1 MFFKE
6 NTYTFDRFFAQT
18 ANLMK
23 NIFKIVCFSI
33 LIISCKQNNDEN
45 AADLSNEAQ
54 RFKLLTSSETGVNFS
69 NVIKEDFD
77 YNYFHNLFLYN
88 GGGVGIIDVN
98 NDGNQDLFLASSLG
112 ECKLY
117 LNEGKLKFKDITASA
132 GVKTEKGMKMGVSVA
147 DVNADGYQDIYVCR
161 MGMDDPTLN
170 ENLLYINNKNN
181 TFTERAKEY
190 GINDASTS
198 VQAIFFDYDND
209 KDLDLYVIN
218 EPKDLSLS
226 SKILA
231 DKKADGRYVIDK
243 SPKTP
248 YESDKMYRNNGNNTF
263 SDVTTQS
270 GLNIRDYSLSVQTH
284 DFNDDGFL
292 DLYVANDFIDQDNIY
307 INNKNGTFT
316 ERSADYFKHTSVHS
330 MGSSIEDIN
339 NDGLSD
345 LMTLDMM
352 SENNYRQKQLKT
364 AMEKARYQ
372 LLTEI
377 GYGHQMMRN
386 TLQLNNGNGTFSEIG
401 CLAGINFTD
410 WSWSNLMNDF
420 DNDGYKDIHVTNG
433 YYRDVTDMD
442 YQSFTVDSIQRI
454 GGLTKQNFKNF
465 NDYLK
470 LIPTEKLEHY
480 MYKNNGDLSFT
491 NVTKAWGMGGKFNS
505 NGSVYADLDND
516 GDLEIIVNHIDDP
529 VSIYENLTNEIKD
542 NNYFQVKLKGEAP
555 NTLAYGASVKIAYD
569 NGKIQY
575 AELQPVKG
583 FISSSENIL
592 HFGLGKVAK
601 IDQLAIKWPNGKVQ
615 ILSNINTNQ
624 RLTLDIKNATNIE
637 FPTLANTKDKYMN
650 TYDSGIDY
658 VHSENPFVDF
668 DREFLIP
675 HKLSNQ
681 GPCMAIGDINGD
693 GLSDVYMGASK
704 GGIGKIYVQHTS
716 GKFTLS
722 PTKGFDKDALFEDN
736 DAVFFDADND
746 KDLDLFVTSGGNEGV
761 TGDIGYQDRL
771 YNNDG
776 KGNFI
781 LSQTA
786 VPRETDSNSKVIAFD
801 YDNDGYLDLIVGGS
815 NTPGQYPLAPNSY
828 IYKNNNG
835 AFSDVTSSVCP
846 EFQKIGMVGA
856 LQLMDIDGDKKQ
868 ELIVGGE
875 WIPITV
881 FKIEN
886 GTFTNITKTSG
897 LDKTNGWWTS
907 LASVDVD
914 KDGDLDLVAGNLG
927 LNQRLRATEK
937 HPFKIFAKDIDGNG
951 SIDPILAWYN
961 QGSYYP
967 LLQRDQLIKQLP
979 ILKKKFVRYGQ
990 YSTAKIEDVIENMGD
1005 ELVLQTNTFE
1015 TTLFINDGK
1024 GKFTKKQLP
1033 NEAQIS
1039 PAKQI
1044 LVDDINKD
1052 GNLDLIIVGNEYGL
1066 EVETNRIDGGN
1077 GTLLLGDG
1085 KGNFKYI
1092 YNINTGLWANK
1103 EARDIKKI
1111 SLSNNKSMYLVIN
1124 NNSKAQS
1131 FLLK

>member
-1 MFFKE
+1 LNDFGP
-6 NTYTFDRFFAQT
+6 NRRP
-18 ANLMK
+18 MK
-23 NIFKIVCFSI
+23 YIFKILCIS
-33 LIISCKQNNDEN
+33 LIVFSCKNNNEDTDSN
-45 AADLSNEAQ
+45 LSNEPK
-54 RFKLLTSSETGVNFS
+54 RFQLLTAEQTGVQFS

-88 GGGVGIIDVN
+88 GGGIGILDVN
-98 NDGNQDLFLASSLG
+98 NDGKQDMFLASSLG

-117 LNEGKLKFKDITASA
+117 LNEGNLKFKDITASA
-132 GVKTEKGMKMGVSVA
+132 GVRTEKGMKMGVSIA
-147 DVNADGYQDIYVCR
+147 DVNADGFQDIYVCK
-161 MGMDDPTLN
+161 MGMDDPSQN
-170 ENLLYINNKNN
+170 ANLLYINNQNN

-190 GINDASTS
+190 GIDDASTS

-218 EPKDLSLS
+218 EPRDLSLS

-231 DKKADGRYVIDK
+231 SKGANGKYIIDK
-243 SPKTP
+243 TPKTA
-248 YESDKMYRNNGNNTF
+248 YESDRMYKNNGNNTF
-263 SDVTTQS
+263 TDVTVQS

-284 DFNDDGFL
+284 DFNNDGFI

-316 ERSADYFKHTSVHS
+316 ERSAEYFRHTSVHS

-345 LMTLDMM
+345 LMTVDMM

-442 YQSFTVDSIQRI
+442 YQAFTVDSIQKI
-454 GGLTKQNFKNF
+454 GGLTKQNFKTF

-470 LIPTEKLEHY
+470 LIPSEKLEHY

-491 NVTKAWGMGGKFNS
+491 KVTDAWGMSGKYNS

-516 GDLEIIVNHIDDP
+516 GDLEVIVNHIDDP
-529 VSIYENLTNEIKD
+529 VSIYENLTNQIKD
-542 NNYFQVKLKGEAP
+542 NNYFQIKLKGAAP
-555 NTLAYGASVKIAYD
+555 NTLAYGASVKITYD

-592 HFGLGKVAK
+592 HFGMGKTVK
-601 IDQLAIKWPNGKVQ
+601 IDQLAVKWPDGKVQ
-615 ILSNINTNQ
+615 LMTDINTNQ
-624 RLTLDIKNATNIE
+624 RLILDYNNASNTAFPE
-637 FPTLANTKDKYMN
+637 FVFTKDKFMSAYE
-650 TYDSGIDY
+650 SGIDY
-658 VHSENPFVDF
+658 VHIENPFVDF

-681 GPCMAIGDINGD
+681 GPCMAVGDVNGD
-693 GLSDVYMGASK
+693 GLTDVYMGASK
-704 GGIGKIYVQHTS
+704 GGIGKIYMQNTN
-716 GKFTLS
+716 GKFNIN
-722 PTKGFDKDALFEDN
+722 PTKAFDKDAIFEDN
-736 DAVFFDADND
+736 DAVFFDVDND
-746 KDLDLFVTSGGNEGV
+746 KDLDIFVTSGGNEGV

-776 KGNFI
+776 KGNFL

-786 VPRETDSNSKVIAFD
+786 IPRETDSNSKVIAFD
-801 YDNDGYLDLIVGGS
+801 YDNDGFQDLIVGGS
-815 NTPGQYPLAPNSY
+815 NTPGQYPLVPTSY

-835 AFSDVTSSVCP
+835 GFSDVTSTVCP

-856 LQLMDIDGDKKQ
+856 LHLMDIDGDKKP

-881 FKIEN
+881 FKVGN
-886 GTFTNITKTSG
+886 GTFTNITKNCG

-907 LASVDVD
+907 LSSVDVD
-914 KDGDLDLVAGNLG
+914 KDGDLDLVGGNLG

-937 HPFKIFAKDIDGNG
+937 HPFKIYAKDIDGNG
-951 SIDPILAWYN
+951 SIDPIMAWYN
-961 QGSYYP
+961 QGNYYP

-979 ILKKKFVRYGQ
+979 ILKKKYVRYGQ
-990 YSTAKIEDVIENMGD
+990 YASAKIEDVLENMGD
-1005 ELVLQTNTFE
+1005 ELILETYTFE
-1015 TTLFINDGK
+1015 TTLFINNGK
-1024 GKFTKKQLP
+1024 GKFTKKPLP
-1033 NEAQIS
+1033 NEAQIA

-1044 LVDDINKD
+1044 LAYDINND
-1052 GNLDLIIVGNEYGL
+1052 GNPDLIIVGNEYGL

-1077 GTLLLGDG
+1077 GTILLGDG
-1085 KGNFKYI
+1085 KGNFHYV
-1092 YNINTGLWANK
+1092 YNINTGMWANR

-1111 SLSNNKSMYLVIN
+1111 ALANKKSMFLVIN
-1124 NNSKAQS
+1124 NDSKAQS